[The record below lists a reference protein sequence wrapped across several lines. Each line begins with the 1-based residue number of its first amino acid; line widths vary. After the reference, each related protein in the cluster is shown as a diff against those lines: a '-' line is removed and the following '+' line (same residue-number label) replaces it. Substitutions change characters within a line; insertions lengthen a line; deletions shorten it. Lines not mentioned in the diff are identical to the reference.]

1 MMNGKGFFYLTL
13 LMIMLTGTAC
23 SGNNGTT
30 QFGTKEMQNMT
41 QKLAMNSQVQR
52 AFLKGRE
59 LTMQQDGNLR
69 KEMFTQ
75 NLREQEE
82 MISDPGLFSQMADI
96 NINLTRKTLNT
107 PGDMQNR
114 LLETNLETFQKIKD
128 SPVKRN
134 QLIQTLQQ
142 ARDAAMKDKQM
153 KNLLLK
159 KGMEEHYL
167 ALNDPA
173 VTSMVLDYTQDV
185 QDRMLTSPT
194 YKKRMLKNQLK
205 GLKAMAADSE
215 IRPQL
220 MAFMMEL
227 MKDPAMQAEMKKM
240 MMQMMKTQ
248 IKKSAGQSPPPA
260 KQPSSQPQEN
270 PAKKSDKSPQFSPN
284 QSQSNRSP

>member
-1 MMNGKGFFYLTL
+1 MNGKAYWYLIL
-13 LMIMLTGTAC
+13 LIFIITATAC
-23 SGNNGTT
+23 SGNNGST

-75 NLREQEE
+75 NLKEQKG
-82 MISDPGLFSQMADI
+82 MASDPGLFSQMADM
-96 NINLTRKTLNT
+96 NIHLTRKTLNT
-107 PGDMQNR
+107 PGEMQNR

-128 SPVKRN
+128 SPAKRN

-142 ARDAAMKDKQM
+142 ARDAAMKDQQM

-167 ALNDPA
+167 ALNEPS
-173 VTSMVLDYTQDV
+173 VTPMVLDYTMDV
-185 QDRMLTSPT
+185 QDRIMKSSSSR
-194 YKKRMLKNQLK
+194 KRMLKNQLK
-205 GLKAMAADSE
+205 SLKAMAADSE
-215 IRPQL
+215 TRQQL
-220 MAFMMEL
+220 VAFMMEL

-240 MMQMMKTQ
+240 MMQMMKAQ
-248 IKKSAGQSPPPA
+248 MKKSAGQSTPPA
-260 KQPSSQPQEN
+260 KQPSSRPQEN
-270 PAKKSDKSPQFSPN
+270 PAKKSEPSPQTSPN
-284 QSQSNRSP
+284 HSGSVPSP